1 MSFGWKGLV
10 CSDTLPSHSQ
20 LDDLSSKNVCRNH
33 RCVSCCYDTE
43 MLLLDEDVRRIVGL
57 GFKEDSF
64 TVVSEGFKIL
74 KNKKGRC
81 VFHDGKQCTIY
92 SDRPAGCRL
101 YPVILDVDLNK
112 PVKDELCPYRSE
124 FDLSMKAKQELSV
137 VYDKLIKERRINA
150 TEVKEKNK
158 TSSRNDP

>member
-1 MSFGWKGLV
+1 
-10 CSDTLPSHSQ
+10 
-20 LDDLSSKNVCRNH
+20 
-33 RCVSCCYDTE
+33 

-112 PVKDELCPYRSE
+112 PVKDELCPFRSE